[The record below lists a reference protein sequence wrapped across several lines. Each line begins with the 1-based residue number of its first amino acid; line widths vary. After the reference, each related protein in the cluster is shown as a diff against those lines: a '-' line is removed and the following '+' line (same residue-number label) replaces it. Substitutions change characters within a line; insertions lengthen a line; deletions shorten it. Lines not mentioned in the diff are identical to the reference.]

1 MEQVKTK
8 VWKVK
13 IRVPVKGTENR
24 KTEEGQT
31 IEWFFKLVLN

>member
-13 IRVPVKGTENR
+13 IRIPVKVTGDR

-31 IEWFFKLVLN
+31 IEWSFKLVLN